1 LAHVGVGHH
10 GADSMTHD
18 LPDDPPDPPAQ
29 PVENPLASPDLA
41 RAVESDEFKRLLD
54 HTPIAIAVSRRSG
67 GEHRISYVNHAF
79 ERLTGLAFAAAE
91 GREWSLL
98 DGFRHE
104 DDPQLP
110 LGTALVQGEDFLGTF
125 AQKTEDDPLVVVQVY
140 VGCVEKEDGS
150 ENYRLAALVD
160 VTARE
165 RAQRE
170 DLERQ
175 IRDKDLLL
183 REIQHRVKNNLQ
195 LIIGLIRFEAR
206 SSRRGEIVD
215 LDRLAGRIESLRLL
229 YDTLATD
236 RGDEVVDLG
245 HYVSQIATA
254 VMRSHGQDHIG
265 LELRVQ
271 ACPVSI
277 NIAMPAGLAV
287 NELLTNAF
295 KYAFA
300 GRDGGVITLEC
311 QRDEDGSY
319 RLIVADDGV
328 GLPDGV
334 TWPMPGKLGSL
345 VVQTLRENARMS
357 LDVDS
362 GAAGTRVTLHFV
374 TPMAAPKA

>member
-1 LAHVGVGHH
+1 MWGIGHH
-10 GADSMTHD
+10 GAESMTHN
-18 LPDDPPDPPAQ
+18 LPDDPPEPPAQ
-29 PVENPLASPDLA
+29 PVESLLASPDLA
-41 RAVESDEFKRLLD
+41 RAVESDEFKRFLD
-54 HTPIAIAVSRRSG
+54 HTPIAIAVSQRSN

-79 ERLTGLAFAAAE
+79 ERLTGLAFAAVE
-91 GREWSLL
+91 GGEWSLL

-125 AQKTEDDPLVVVQVY
+125 AHKVEDGRSLVVQVY
-140 VGCVEKEDGS
+140 VSSIEKEDGS
-150 ENYRLAALVD
+150 ENYRLAAMVD

-229 YDTLATD
+229 YDALATD

-254 VMRSHGQDHIG
+254 VMRSHGQDHIR

-271 ACPVSI
+271 VCPVSI

-311 QRDEDGSY
+311 LCEEAGNY
-319 RLIVADDGV
+319 RLTVADDGV

-345 VVQTLRENARMS
+345 VVQTLRENARMA

-362 GAAGTRVTLHFV
+362 SGGGTRVTLHFV
-374 TPMAAPKA
+374 ATRAAPKT